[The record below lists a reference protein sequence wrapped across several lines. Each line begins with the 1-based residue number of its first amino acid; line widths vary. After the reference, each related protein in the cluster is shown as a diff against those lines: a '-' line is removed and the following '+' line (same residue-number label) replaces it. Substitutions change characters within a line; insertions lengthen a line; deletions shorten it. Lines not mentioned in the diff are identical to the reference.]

1 MSDEQPAVSGRRRT
15 RGAAATSR
23 AEALEILKARR
34 RGGRREL
41 DDGGGGGY
49 QIKMEQPIYDT
60 VDDDEYEALV
70 AKRREDFKDFIVD
83 DNGLGY
89 GDEGQEEDWTLAGA
103 SLSSEESEGES
114 ERPKRKKNNA
124 NSEKKEKEVVKKPS
138 ALASAAAL
146 MGKQR
151 ISNMFT
157 SSVFKKDKQNNVS
170 CESIVDD
177 VIAEFAPDEKDRERR
192 RRVNLSN
199 LGLNNLNNFPPA
211 TSGFLPVKI
220 ERPVISSVKLDV
232 KNEINEINGGHGDS
246 SKVYLE
252 AGENIT
258 SEENSLLVAEI
269 GTNSS
274 DIMKKEEIK
283 EKSEAIEYQNEECLL
298 NNVEVKDELTVKGV
312 EKKVFSLNAKIEEVK
327 DPSLSAT
334 VDWKLR
340 SAECNGS
347 GPGSNQATISEEKL
361 EFEVESNGSLPF
373 YILDAHEEIY
383 GANAGNL
390 YLFGKVKAGGTY
402 HSCCVVVKNMQRCV
416 YAIPTVSF
424 MHNDTIT
431 ELEKKVEESRASL
444 VASKDTLAKQGK
456 DGEKFRMSSS
466 DLKDTIAKLEKDVEE
481 SQIALSTRLH
491 ELASNVKTEIAKALL
506 ERNVSS
512 FSMAPV
518 KRNYAFERSDIP
530 HGENYVL
537 KINYP
542 FKDPPLPSD
551 LKGDNFCA
559 LLGTHNS
566 GLELFLIKRKIKG
579 PSWLSISKFSSCTA
593 PQRVSWCKFE
603 VIVDFPKEIQVS
615 TSLKN
620 ITEIPPVVVTA
631 INLKTIINEKQ
642 NVNEIVSASVICCH
656 TAKIDTPMV
665 GSEWTRPGMLSHFTA
680 VRRLEGGIFPMGFTK
695 EADAKNAKTG
705 SNVVCYES
713 RQALLFCYLCQCE
726 RALLNR
732 LMIELHK
739 LDADVLVGH
748 NISGFDLDVLLHRAQ
763 ACRVPSSMWSKIG
776 RLKRSAMPKLNKGS
790 SVYGSGASSG
800 IMSCI
805 AGRLLCDTYICSRDL
820 LKEVSYSLTQ
830 LAKTQLNKDRKE
842 IAPHDI
848 PQMFQSSESLE
859 ELIEYGETDA
869 WLSMELMFHLSIL
882 PLTRQLTNI
891 SGNLWHKTLQGA
903 RAQRVEYL
911 LLHAFHA
918 KKFIVPDKFSAQSK
932 ETRIIKRKINTGVEG
947 NEIDPDTNFG
957 DEPPENGHGKIKKGP
972 SYSGGLVLEPK
983 KGLYD
988 KYILLLDFNS
998 LYPSIIQEYNI
1009 CFTTVERSADGS
1021 SSQLP
1026 SSKRTGVLPEL
1037 LKNLVDRRRM
1047 VKSWLKSASGLKV
1060 QQLDIQQQALKLTA
1074 NSMYGCLGF
1083 SNSRFYAKPLAELI
1097 TLQGRE
1103 ILQSTVNL
1111 VQDTLNL
1118 EVIYG
1123 DTDSIMIYS
1132 GLDDIGKAKLIA
1144 GKVIQ
1149 EVNKKYKC
1157 LEIDLDGLYKR
1168 MLLLKKKKYAAVKM
1182 HFKDGTSY
1190 EVIERKGLD
1199 MVRRD
1204 WSLLSKELGDFCLG
1218 QILSGGSCEDVVEEI
1233 HNALMKVL
1241 FAAFNIDIIADY
1253 IYKLCQ
1259 VQEQMRNGQIPLEK
1273 YVITKTLT
1281 KPPEAYPD
1289 ARSQPHVEVALR
1301 MKRSGY
1307 VTGCSAGDTVPYVIC
1322 CEQGN
1327 GPTTSVGIAQRARHT
1342 DELKK
1347 DNGNWIVDIDYYL
1360 AQQIHPVISR
1370 LCASIQGTSPAR
1382 LADCLGLDSS
1392 KFQNKSSDSVSNDP
1406 SSSLVFT
1413 LDEEERYRGCE
1424 PFCLSC
1430 LSCSSNFECSP
1441 ILSSVCALINPK
1453 PTDMQS
1459 GSTNNFW
1466 QKLRCPKCPEE
1477 GEGGRISAATIANQV
1492 KRQAEGFMS
1501 TYYKGLMMCDDET
1514 CNYTTRSVNLRA
1526 LGDSERGTTCPNYP
1540 RCNGH
1545 LIRKYTEADL
1555 YRQLTYFCYT
1565 LDTVRCIDKI
1575 EGDKKLA
1582 VEKELSRIRPLVELA
1597 ASTLQ
1602 KIRDRCAYGWVQLK
1616 DFIVMV

>member
-1 MSDEQPAVSGRRRT
+1 MSDEQPTVAGRRRT
-15 RGAAATSR
+15 RGAAATAR
-23 AEALEILKARR
+23 AEALERLKALR
-34 RGGRREL
+34 RGGRREM
-41 DDGGGGGY
+41 DEGGF

-60 VDDDEYEALV
+60 VDEEEYEALV
-70 AKRREDFKDFIVD
+70 AKRREEVKGFIVD

-89 GDEGQEEDWTLAGA
+89 GDEGQEEDWSLAGVA
-103 SLSSEESEGES
+103 LSSEESDGES
-114 ERPKRKKNNA
+114 ERPKKKKNNS
-124 NSEKKEKEVVKKPS
+124 NSDKKEKGSVKKPS

-151 ISNMFT
+151 ISNLFT
-157 SSVFKKDKQNNVS
+157 SSVFKKDKQTNVS
-170 CESIVDD
+170 CDSIVDD
-177 VIAEFAPDEKDRERR
+177 VIAEFAPDENDRERR
-192 RRVNLSN
+192 RRTNSSSSH
-199 LGLNNLNNFPPA
+199 LNNLKNFTA
-211 TSGFLPVKI
+211 RTLGVLPVKF
-220 ERPVISSVKLDV
+220 EKPAISSVNLDDRD
-232 KNEINEINGGHGDS
+232 KNNEINSSHPDVNSESWRGHS
-246 SKVYLE
+246 EL
-252 AGENIT
+252 GENII
-258 SEENSLLVAEI
+258 SEENTLTPSERV
-269 GTNSS
+269 TNSF
-274 DIMKKEEIK
+274 DGIKNEEIK
-283 EKSEAIEYQNEECLL
+283 ENSEPIECGKKECSLDMA
-298 NNVEVKDELTVKGV
+298 EVKEVQ
-312 EKKVFSLNAKIEEVK
+312 KKVFSLNAKIEDAK
-327 DPSLSAT
+327 DPVLSAT
-334 VDWKLR
+334 MGWQAVR
-340 SAECNGS
+340 SAGQSVVADSNGS
-347 GPGSNQATISEEKL
+347 GPGAKQSTSSEEKL
-361 EFEVESNGSLPF
+361 DFEVESDGSLPF
-373 YILDAHEEIY
+373 YILDAHEEIH

-390 YLFGKVKAGGTY
+390 YLFGKVKSGGTY

-431 ELEKKVEESRASL
+431 ELEKNVEESRLSL
-444 VASKDTLAKQGK
+444 MAFKDMIAKQGR
-456 DGEKFRMSSS
+456 DGEKSRMLST
-466 DLKDTIAKLEKDVEE
+466 DLKETIAKLEKNVEE
-481 SQIALSTRLH
+481 SQKALRIRLH
-491 ELASNVKTEIAKALL
+491 DLASDLKTEMTKELL
-506 ERNVSS
+506 DRNVSS

-551 LKGDNFCA
+551 LKGNSFCA

-566 GLELFLIKRKIKG
+566 AMELFLIKRKIKG

-593 PQRVSWCKFE
+593 SQRVSWCKFE
-603 VIVDFPKEIQVS
+603 VTVDFPKDIQVS
-615 TSLKN
+615 TSSKN
-620 ITEIPPVVVTA
+620 ISDIPPVVVTA

-656 TAKIDTPMV
+656 
-665 GSEWTRPGMLSHFTA
+665 RPRCSH
-680 VRRLEGGIFPMGFTK
+680 GGLRM
-695 EADAKNAKTG
+695 D
-705 SNVVCYES
+705 SS
-713 RQALLFCYLCQCE
+713 SE

-732 LMIELHK
+732 LMTELHK
-739 LDADVLVGH
+739 LDSDVLVGH
-748 NISGFDLDVLLHRAQ
+748 NISGFDLDVLLHRVQ
-763 ACRVPSSMWSKIG
+763 VCRVPSSMWSKIG
-776 RLKRSAMPKLNKGS
+776 RLKRSTMPKLNKGS
-790 SVYGSGASSG
+790 SVFGSGASSG

-842 IAPHDI
+842 ITPHDI
-848 PQMFQSSESLE
+848 PQMFQSSESLM
-859 ELIEYGETDA
+859 ELVEYGETDA
-869 WLSMELMFHLSIL
+869 WLSMELMFHLSVL

-918 KKFIVPDKFSAQSK
+918 KKFIVPDKFSSQSK
-932 ETRIIKRKINTGVEG
+932 ETWTTKRKISSGVESK
-947 NEIDPDTNFG
+947 EIDPDDTNLD
-957 DEPPENGHGKIKKGP
+957 DEPPENYHGKTKKGP

-1021 SSQLP
+1021 APGLP
-1026 SSKRTGVLPEL
+1026 STKRTGVLPEENG
-1037 LKNLVDRRRM
+1037 KI
-1047 VKSWLKSASGLKV
+1047 KTATGLKV
-1060 QQLDIQQQALKLTA
+1060 QQLNIQQQALKLTA

-1111 VQDTLNL
+1111 VQNVLNL

-1149 EVNKKYKC
+1149 EVNKKYRC

-1182 HFKDGTSY
+1182 HFKDGKSY

-1204 WSLLSKELGDFCLG
+1204 WSLLSKELGDFCLS
-1218 QILSGGSCEDVVEEI
+1218 QILSGGSCEDVVEAI
-1233 HNALMKVL
+1233 HNSLMKV
-1241 FAAFNIDIIADY
+1241 
-1253 IYKLCQ
+1253 
-1259 VQEQMRNGQIPLEK
+1259 QEEMRNGQIPLEK

-1289 ARSQPHVEVALR
+1289 ARNQPHVEVALR

-1307 VTGCSAGDTVPYVIC
+1307 VTGCSAGDTVPYIIC

-1327 GPTTSVGIAQRARHT
+1327 GSTSSVGIAQRARHP
-1342 DELKK
+1342 DELKR
-1347 DNGNWIVDIDYYL
+1347 DNGNWMVDIDYYL
-1360 AQQIHPVISR
+1360 AQQ
-1370 LCASIQGTSPAR
+1370 
-1382 LADCLGLDSS
+1382 
-1392 KFQNKSSDSVSNDP
+1392 FQNKSIDSVSNDP
-1406 SSSLVFT
+1406 ST
-1413 LDEEERYRGCE
+1413 LLSFALDDEERYRGCE
-1424 PFCLSC
+1424 PLTLSC
-1430 LSCSSNFECSP
+1430 PSCSGTFECSP
-1441 ILSSVCALINPK
+1441 ILSSVCAFINTK
-1453 PTDMQS
+1453 PADMQA
-1459 GSTNNFW
+1459 GSTTYFW
-1466 QKLRCPKCPEE
+1466 QNMRCPKCPEE
-1477 GEGGRISAATIANQV
+1477 GDGGRISPAIIANQV
-1492 KRQAEGFMS
+1492 KRQAEGFVS

-1514 CNYTTRSVNLRA
+1514 CTYATRSVNLRV

-1545 LIRKYTEADL
+1545 LMR
-1555 YRQLTYFCYT
+1555 
-1565 LDTVRCIDKI
+1565 KI
-1575 EGDKKLA
+1575 EGDNKMP
-1582 VEKELSRIRPLVELA
+1582 VEKELAKIRPLVEMA
-1597 ASTLQ
+1597 ALTVQ
-1602 KIRDRCAYGWVQLK
+1602 RTRDRCAYGWVKLE
-1616 DFIVMV
+1616 DLIVLV

>member
-1 MSDEQPAVSGRRRT
+1 MSDEQPTVAGRRRT
-15 RGAAATSR
+15 RGAAATAR
-23 AEALEILKARR
+23 AEALERLKALR
-34 RGGRREL
+34 RGGRREM
-41 DDGGGGGY
+41 DEGGF
-49 QIKMEQPIYDT
+49 QIKMEQPIYDN
-60 VDDDEYEALV
+60 VDEEEYEALV
-70 AKRREDFKDFIVD
+70 AKRREEVKGFIVD

-89 GDEGQEEDWTLAGA
+89 GDEGQEEDWSLAGVA
-103 SLSSEESEGES
+103 LSSEESDGES
-114 ERPKRKKNNA
+114 ERPKKKKNNY
-124 NSEKKEKEVVKKPS
+124 NSDKKEKVIVKKPS

-157 SSVFKKDKQNNVS
+157 SSVFKKDKQTNVS
-170 CESIVDD
+170 CDSIVDD
-177 VIAEFAPDEKDRERR
+177 VIAEFAPDENDRERR
-192 RRVNLSN
+192 RRTNSSN
-199 LGLNNLNNFPPA
+199 SQLNNLKNF
-211 TSGFLPVKI
+211 TSPTLGILPVKI
-220 ERPVISSVKLDV
+220 EKPAISSVNLDARD
-232 KNEINEINGGHGDS
+232 KTNEINSSHPDVPSESWRGHS
-246 SKVYLE
+246 EL
-252 AGENIT
+252 GENII
-258 SEENSLLVAEI
+258 SEDNTLTPSERV
-269 GTNSS
+269 TNSF
-274 DIMKKEEIK
+274 DGIKNEEIK
-283 EKSEAIEYQNEECLL
+283 ENSEPIECGKKECSLDMA
-298 NNVEVKDELTVKGV
+298 EVKEVP
-312 EKKVFSLNAKIEEVK
+312 KKVFSLNAKIEDAK
-327 DPSLSAT
+327 DPVLSAT
-334 VDWKLR
+334 IGWQAVR
-340 SAECNGS
+340 SAGQSVVADCNGS
-347 GPGSNQATISEEKL
+347 GPGVKQSTNSEEKL
-361 EFEVESNGSLPF
+361 DFEVESDGSLPF
-373 YILDAHEEIY
+373 YILDAHEEIH

-390 YLFGKVKAGGTY
+390 YLFGKVESGGTY

-416 YAIPTVSF
+416 YAIPMVSF

-431 ELEKKVEESRASL
+431 ELEKNVEESRLSL
-444 VASKDTLAKQGK
+444 MASKDMIAKQGR
-456 DGEKFRMSSS
+456 DGEKSRMSST
-466 DLKDTIAKLEKDVEE
+466 DLKDTIAKLEKNVEE
-481 SQIALSTRLH
+481 SQKALRIRLH
-491 ELASNVKTEIAKALL
+491 DLASDLKTEMTNELL
-506 ERNVSS
+506 DRNVSS

-518 KRNYAFERSDIP
+518 KRNYAFERSDLP

-542 FKDPPLPSD
+542 FKQNLETGAIILNAACKKNGNCFEFCLALSLSINFRTSFPQDPSLPSD
-551 LKGDNFCA
+551 LKGNSFCA

-566 GLELFLIKRKIKG
+566 AMELFLIKRKIKG
-579 PSWLSISKFSSCTA
+579 PSWLSISKFSSCA
-593 PQRVSWCKFE
+593 ASQRVSWCKFE
-603 VIVDFPKEIQVS
+603 VTVDFPKDIQVS
-615 TSLKN
+615 SSSKN
-620 ITEIPPVVVTA
+620 ISDIPPVVVTA

-656 TAKIDTPMV
+656 
-665 GSEWTRPGMLSHFTA
+665 R
-680 VRRLEGGIFPMGFTK
+680 
-695 EADAKNAKTG
+695 AKNKFGCSLCRDIISCLVVTRK
-705 SNVVCYES
+705 SKPNVMNLPDRCS
-713 RQALLFCYLCQCE
+713 HGGLRMDSSSE

-732 LMIELHK
+732 LMTELHK
-739 LDADVLVGH
+739 LDSDVLVGH
-748 NISGFDLDVLLHRAQ
+748 NISGFDLDVLLHRVQ
-763 ACRVPSSMWSKIG
+763 VCRVPSSMWSKIG
-776 RLKRSAMPKLNKGS
+776 RLKRSTMPKLNKGS
-790 SVYGSGASSG
+790 SVFGSGASSG

-842 IAPHDI
+842 ITPHDI
-848 PQMFQSSESLE
+848 PQMFQSSESLM
-859 ELIEYGETDA
+859 ELVEYGETDA
-869 WLSMELMFHLSIL
+869 WLSMELMFHLSVL

-918 KKFIVPDKFSAQSK
+918 KKFIVPDKFSSQSK
-932 ETRIIKRKINTGVEG
+932 ETWTTKRKISSGVESK
-947 NEIDPDTNFG
+947 EIDPDSTNLD
-957 DEPPENGHGKIKKGP
+957 DEPPENYHGKTKKGP

-1021 SSQLP
+1021 APLLP
-1026 SSKRTGVLPEL
+1026 STKRTGVLPEL
-1037 LKNLVDRRRM
+1037 LKNLVERRRM
-1047 VKSWLKSASGLKV
+1047 VKSWLKTATGLKV

-1103 ILQSTVNL
+1103 ILQSTVDL
-1111 VQDTLNL
+1111 VQNVLNL

-1149 EVNKKYKC
+1149 EVNKKYRC

-1204 WSLLSKELGDFCLG
+1204 WSLLSKELGDFCLS
-1218 QILSGGSCEDVVEEI
+1218 QILSGGSCEDVVEAI
-1233 HNALMKVL
+1233 HNSLMKV
-1241 FAAFNIDIIADY
+1241 
-1253 IYKLCQ
+1253 
-1259 VQEQMRNGQIPLEK
+1259 QEEMRNGQIPLEK

-1289 ARSQPHVEVALR
+1289 ARNQPHVEVALR
-1301 MKRSGY
+1301 LKRSGY
-1307 VTGCSAGDTVPYVIC
+1307 VTGCSAGDTVPYIIC

-1327 GPTTSVGIAQRARHT
+1327 GSTSSVGIAQRARHP

-1347 DNGNWIVDIDYYL
+1347 DNGNWMVDIDYYL

-1370 LCASIQGTSPAR
+1370 LCASIQGTSPSR

-1392 KFQNKSSDSVSNDP
+1392 KFQNKSIDSVSNDP
-1406 SSSLVFT
+1406 SSLLSFA
-1413 LDEEERYRGCE
+1413 LDDEERYRGCE
-1424 PFCLSC
+1424 PLTLSC
-1430 LSCSSNFECSP
+1430 PSCSGTFECSP
-1441 ILSSVCALINPK
+1441 ILSSVCAFINTK
-1453 PTDMQS
+1453 PADMQA
-1459 GSTNNFW
+1459 GSTTIFW
-1466 QKLRCPKCPEE
+1466 QHFRCPKCPEE
-1477 GEGGRISAATIANQV
+1477 GDGGRISPAIIANQV
-1492 KRQAEGFMS
+1492 KRQAEGFVS

-1514 CNYTTRSVNLRA
+1514 CNYATRSVNLRV

-1545 LIRKYTEADL
+1545 LMRKYTEAEL
-1555 YRQLTYFCYT
+1555 YRQLSYFCYT

-1575 EGDKKLA
+1575 EGDNKMP
-1582 VEKELSRIRPLVELA
+1582 VEKELAKIRPLVEMA
-1597 ASTLQ
+1597 ASTVQ
-1602 KIRDRCAYGWVQLK
+1602 KIRDRCAYGWVKLE
-1616 DFIVMV
+1616 DLIVLV

>member
-1 MSDEQPAVSGRRRT
+1 MSDEQPTVAGRRRT
-15 RGAAATSR
+15 RGAAATAR
-23 AEALEILKARR
+23 AEALERLKALR
-34 RGGRREL
+34 RGGRREM
-41 DDGGGGGY
+41 DEGGF

-60 VDDDEYEALV
+60 VDEEEYEALV
-70 AKRREDFKDFIVD
+70 AKRREEVKGFIVD

-89 GDEGQEEDWTLAGA
+89 GDEGQEEDWSLAGVA
-103 SLSSEESEGES
+103 LSSEESDGES
-114 ERPKRKKNNA
+114 ERPKKKKNNS
-124 NSEKKEKEVVKKPS
+124 NSDKKEKGSVKKPS

-157 SSVFKKDKQNNVS
+157 SSVFKKDKQTNVS
-170 CESIVDD
+170 CDSIVDD
-177 VIAEFAPDEKDRERR
+177 VIAEFAPDENDRERR
-192 RRVNLSN
+192 RRTNSSN
-199 LGLNNLNNFPPA
+199 SHFNNLKNFTAP
-211 TSGFLPVKI
+211 TLGVLPVKI
-220 ERPVISSVKLDV
+220 EKPAISSANLDARD
-232 KNEINEINGGHGDS
+232 KINEINSSHPDVNSESWRGHS
-246 SKVYLE
+246 EL
-252 AGENIT
+252 GENII
-258 SEENSLLVAEI
+258 SEENTLTLSERV
-269 GTNSS
+269 TNSF
-274 DIMKKEEIK
+274 DGIKNEEIK
-283 EKSEAIEYQNEECLL
+283 ENSAPIECGKKECSLDMA
-298 NNVEVKDELTVKGV
+298 EVKEVQ
-312 EKKVFSLNAKIEEVK
+312 KKVISLNAKIEDAK
-327 DPSLSAT
+327 DPVLSAT
-334 VDWKLR
+334 MGWQAVR
-340 SAECNGS
+340 SAGQSVVADCNGS
-347 GPGSNQATISEEKL
+347 GPGVKQITSSEEKL
-361 EFEVESNGSLPF
+361 DFEVESDGSLPF
-373 YILDAHEEIY
+373 YILDAHEEIH

-390 YLFGKVKAGGTY
+390 YLFGKVKSGGTY
-402 HSCCVVVKNMQRCV
+402 HSCCVVVKNMQRCL

-431 ELEKKVEESRASL
+431 ELEKNVEESRLSL
-444 VASKDTLAKQGK
+444 MASKDMIAKQGR
-456 DGEKFRMSSS
+456 DGEKSRMSST
-466 DLKDTIAKLEKDVEE
+466 DLKETIAKLEKNVEE
-481 SQIALSTRLH
+481 SQKALRIRLH
-491 ELASNVKTEIAKALL
+491 DLASDLKTEMTKELL
-506 ERNVSS
+506 DRNVSS

-551 LKGDNFCA
+551 LKGNSFCA

-566 GLELFLIKRKIKG
+566 AMELFLIKRKIKG

-593 PQRVSWCKFE
+593 SQRVSWCKFE
-603 VIVDFPKEIQVS
+603 VTVDFPKDIQVS
-615 TSLKN
+615 TSSKN
-620 ITEIPPVVVTA
+620 ISDIPPVVVTA

-656 TAKIDTPMV
+656 RAKIDAPMV
-665 GSEWTRPGMLSHFTA
+665 ASEWTRPGMLSHFTV
-680 VRRLEGGIFPMGFTK
+680 VRKLEGGIFPMGFTK
-695 EADAKNAKTG
+695 ETADRNAKAG
-705 SNVVCYES
+705 ANVICYETS
-713 RQALLFCYLCQCE
+713 E

-732 LMIELHK
+732 LMTELHK
-739 LDADVLVGH
+739 LDSDVLVGH
-748 NISGFDLDVLLHRAQ
+748 NISGFDLDVLLHRVQ
-763 ACRVPSSMWSKIG
+763 VCRVPSSMWSKIG
-776 RLKRSAMPKLNKGS
+776 RLKRSTMPKLNKGS
-790 SVYGSGASSG
+790 SVFGSGASSG

-842 IAPHDI
+842 ITPHDI
-848 PQMFQSSESLE
+848 PQLFQSSESLM
-859 ELIEYGETDA
+859 ELVEYGETDA
-869 WLSMELMFHLSIL
+869 WLSMELMFHLSVL

-918 KKFIVPDKFSAQSK
+918 KKFIVPDKFSSQSK
-932 ETRIIKRKINTGVEG
+932 ETWTTKRKVSSGVESK
-947 NEIDPDTNFG
+947 EIDPDGTNLD
-957 DEPPENGHGKIKKGP
+957 DEPPENYHGKTKKGP

-1021 SSQLP
+1021 APCLP
-1026 SSKRTGVLPEL
+1026 STKRTGVLPEL
-1037 LKNLVDRRRM
+1037 LKNLVERRRM
-1047 VKSWLKSASGLKV
+1047 VKSWLKTATGLKV

-1111 VQDTLNL
+1111 VQNVLNL

-1149 EVNKKYKC
+1149 EVNKKYRC

-1204 WSLLSKELGDFCLG
+1204 WSLLSKELGDFCLS
-1218 QILSGGSCEDVVEEI
+1218 QILSGGSCEDVVEAI
-1233 HNALMKVL
+1233 HNSLMKV
-1241 FAAFNIDIIADY
+1241 
-1253 IYKLCQ
+1253 
-1259 VQEQMRNGQIPLEK
+1259 QEEMRNGQIPLEK

-1289 ARSQPHVEVALR
+1289 ARNQPHVEVALR
-1301 MKRSGY
+1301 MKKSGY
-1307 VTGCSAGDTVPYVIC
+1307 VTGCSAGDTVPYIIC

-1327 GPTTSVGIAQRARHT
+1327 GSTTSVGIAQRARHP
-1342 DELKK
+1342 DELKR
-1347 DNGNWIVDIDYYL
+1347 DNGNWMVDIDYYL

-1370 LCASIQGTSPAR
+1370 LCASIQGTSPSR

-1392 KFQNKSSDSVSNDP
+1392 KFQNKSIDSVSNDP
-1406 SSSLVFT
+1406 SSLLSFA
-1413 LDEEERYRGCE
+1413 LDDEERYRGCE
-1424 PFCLSC
+1424 PLTLSC
-1430 LSCSSNFECSP
+1430 PGCSGTFECSP
-1441 ILSSVCALINPK
+1441 ILSSVCAFINTK
-1453 PTDMQS
+1453 PADMQA
-1459 GSTNNFW
+1459 GSTTNFW
-1466 QKLRCPKCPEE
+1466 QNMRCPKCPEE
-1477 GEGGRISAATIANQV
+1477 GDGGRISPAIIANQV
-1492 KRQAEGFMS
+1492 KRQAEGFVS

-1514 CNYTTRSVNLRA
+1514 CNYATRSVNLRV

-1545 LIRKYTEADL
+1545 LLRKYTEADL
-1555 YRQLTYFCYT
+1555 YRQLSYFCYT
-1565 LDTVRCIDKI
+1565 LDTVGCIDKI
-1575 EGDKKLA
+1575 G
-1582 VEKELSRIRPLVELA
+1582 
-1597 ASTLQ
+1597 
-1602 KIRDRCAYGWVQLK
+1602 
-1616 DFIVMV
+1616 

>member
-1 MSDEQPAVSGRRRT
+1 MSDEQPAVEGRRRT
-15 RGAAATSR
+15 RGAAATAR
-23 AEALEILKARR
+23 AEKLELLKALR
-34 RGGRREL
+34 RGGRREM
-41 DDGGGGGY
+41 DAGGY

-60 VDDDEYEALV
+60 VDEDQYDAFV
-70 AKRREDFKDFIVD
+70 AKRREEVKGFIVD

-89 GDEGQEEDWTLAGA
+89 GDEGQEEDWSIAGG

-114 ERPKRKKNNA
+114 ERPKRKKSNS
-124 NSEKKEKEVVKKPS
+124 NSEKKEKEAVKKTSP
-138 ALASAAAL
+138 LASAAAL

-151 ISNMFT
+151 ISNLFT
-157 SSVFKKDKQNNVS
+157 SSVFKKDKQNNLS
-170 CESIVDD
+170 CDSIVDD
-177 VIAEFAPDEKDRERR
+177 VIAEFAPDENDRERR
-192 RRVNLSN
+192 RRTNLSN
-199 LGLNNLNNFPPA
+199 FGVNKLNNFPAA
-211 TSGFLPVKI
+211 TLGAL
-220 ERPVISSVKLDV
+220 SVKMEKPVVRSVNLDVRNEVNEINSNSGDVNGESWKGHLELGEDIKSEENILPFGETGTNSFDLV
-232 KNEINEINGGHGDS
+232 KNEEIM
-246 SKVYLE
+246 
-252 AGENIT
+252 
-258 SEENSLLVAEI
+258 ENSEAKEI
-269 GTNSS
+269 EN
-274 DIMKKEEIK
+274 K
-283 EKSEAIEYQNEECLL
+283 ECLL
-298 NNVEVKDELTVKGV
+298 NKAEVKEV
-312 EKKVFSLNAKIEEVK
+312 EKKVFSLNAKIEEAK
-327 DPSLSAT
+327 NPSLSAT
-334 VDWKLR
+334 LGWQNVIAD
-340 SAECNGS
+340 CNGL
-347 GPGSNQATISEEKL
+347 GTGVNQSLSSEEKL
-361 EFEVESNGSLPF
+361 DFEVESNGSLPF

-390 YLFGKVKAGGTY
+390 YLFGKVKSGGTY

-424 MHNDTIT
+424 MHNETIT
-431 ELEKKVEESRASL
+431 ELEKNVEKSRISL
-444 VASKDTLAKQGK
+444 MASKDLIAKQGR
-456 DGEKFRMSSS
+456 DCEKSRMSST
-466 DLKDTIAKLEKDVEE
+466 DLKDTIDKLEKDVEE
-481 SQIALSTRLH
+481 SQTALRSRLH
-491 ELASNVKTEIAKALL
+491 ELASDLKAEMAKELM

-537 KINYP
+537 KINYL
-542 FKDPPLPSD
+542 FKNGNESEAYLALSLFVYFSDLVPLQDPPLPSD
-551 LKGDNFCA
+551 LKGSNFCA
-559 LLGTHNS
+559 LLGTHS
-566 GLELFLIKRKIKG
+566 SCLELFLIKMKIKG

-593 PQRVSWCKFE
+593 AQRVSWCKFE
-603 VIVDFPKEIQVS
+603 VNVDFPKDVQVS
-615 TSLKN
+615 TSSKN
-620 ITEIPPVVVTA
+620 ISEIPPVVVTA

-656 TAKIDTPMV
+656 RAKIDTPMV
-665 GSEWTRPGMLSHFTA
+665 ASEWTRPGMLSHFTV
-680 VRRLEGGIFPMGFTK
+680 VRKLEGGIFPMGFAK
-695 EADAKNAKTG
+695 EAAEKNAKAG
-705 SNVVCYES
+705 
-713 RQALLFCYLCQCE
+713 E

-739 LDADVLVGH
+739 LDSDVLIGH
-748 NISGFDLDVLLHRAQ
+748 NIYGFDLDVLLHRVQ
-763 ACRVPSSMWSKIG
+763 ALRVPSSMWSKIG

-790 SVYGSGASSG
+790 SVFGSGASSG

-842 IAPHDI
+842 ITPHDI
-848 PQMFQSSESLE
+848 PQMFQSSESLL

-869 WLSMELMFHLSIL
+869 WLSMELMFHLSVL

-918 KKFIVPDKFSAQSK
+918 KKFMVPDKFSAQSK
-932 ETRIIKRKINTGVEG
+932 ETRTTKRKISGGVESK
-947 NEIDPDTNFG
+947 EIDPDDTTF
-957 DEPPENGHGKIKKGP
+957 DDVPPENHHGKAKKGP

-1009 CFTTVERSADGS
+1009 CFTTVERSADTAVPH
-1021 SSQLP
+1021 LP

-1037 LKNLVDRRRM
+1037 LKNLVERRRM
-1047 VKSWLKSASGLKV
+1047 VKAWLKTASGLKV

-1103 ILQSTVNL
+1103 ILQSTVDL
-1111 VQDTLNL
+1111 VQNTLNL

-1132 GLDDIGKAKLIA
+1132 GLDDIGKAKSIA

-1149 EVNKKYKC
+1149 EVNKKYRC

-1204 WSLLSKELGDFCLG
+1204 WSLLSKELGDFCLS
-1218 QILSGGSCEDVVEEI
+1218 QILSGGSCEDVVEVI
-1233 HNALMKVL
+1233 HNSLMKV
-1241 FAAFNIDIIADY
+1241 
-1253 IYKLCQ
+1253 
-1259 VQEQMRNGQIPLEK
+1259 QEEMRNGQIPLEK

-1289 ARSQPHVEVALR
+1289 ARNQPHVEVALR

-1307 VTGCSAGDTVPYVIC
+1307 VTGFSAGDTVPYIIC
-1322 CEQGN
+1322 CEEGK
-1327 GPTTSVGIAQRARHT
+1327 GSTTSVGIAQRARHP

-1347 DNGNWIVDIDYYL
+1347 DNENWIIDIDYYL
-1360 AQQIHPVISR
+1360 AQQ
-1370 LCASIQGTSPAR
+1370 
-1382 LADCLGLDSS
+1382 
-1392 KFQNKSSDSVSNDP
+1392 FQNKSSDSVSNDP
-1406 SSSLVFT
+1406 SSLLSLA
-1413 LDEEERYRGCE
+1413 LDDEERYRGCE
-1424 PFCLSC
+1424 PLVLSC
-1430 LSCSSNFECSP
+1430 PSCSGTFGCSP
-1441 ILSSVCALINPK
+1441 IFSSVCALINTK
-1453 PTDMQS
+1453 PADTE
-1459 GSTNNFW
+1459 STNSFW
-1466 QKLRCPKCPEE
+1466 HNLRCPKCPDEKD
-1477 GEGGRISAATIANQV
+1477 GGRISPATIANQV

-1514 CNYTTRSVNLRA
+1514 CNYTTRSVNLRV

-1555 YRQLTYFCYT
+1555 YRQLSYFCYT
-1565 LDTVRCIDKI
+1565 LDTVRCLEKI
-1575 EGDKKLA
+1575 EGDKKLPL
-1582 VEKELSRIRPLVELA
+1582 EKEIAKIRPMVELA
-1597 ASTLQ
+1597 ASTVQ
-1602 KIRDRCAYGWVQLK
+1602 KIRDRCAYGWVQLN
-1616 DFIVMV
+1616 DLIVLV